1 MYLTVNNY
9 NKTYCLFGGFYE
21 KNTKNLYNF
30 IKEKDDAVVVGP
42 KIFTTDGNIQHSSQL
57 SRIRRIDAFE
67 IGRLFKQKR
76 RIN

>member
-30 IKEKDDAVVVGP
+30 IFYFLLTAADMTV
-42 KIFTTDGNIQHSSQL
+42 
-57 SRIRRIDAFE
+57 
-67 IGRLFKQKR
+67 
-76 RIN
+76 